1 MQNHNKTQTVIESG
15 DHPVLADIIEQNI
28 SMIYELRNR
37 ALACRTREER
47 IADGITVFSGRMS
60 FLYMHAV
67 WFAIWIVVNL
77 GFFGLKPFDPF
88 PFGLLTMIV
97 SLEAIFLATFVL
109 ISQNRT
115 SAEAD
120 HRADLA
126 LQINLLTEHE
136 ITRIIRMLDTIQHQL
151 GIDNERDTELVQL
164 EQYVRPQ
171 DILQEMDRAQHIA
184 RREARVSKSV

>member
-1 MQNHNKTQTVIESG
+1 MITTMEPITPTQ
-15 DHPVLADIIEQNI
+15 LAGIIEQNI
-28 SMIYELRNR
+28 RTIYDLRQR
-37 ALACRTREER
+37 ALEMRTPQER
-47 IADGITVFSGRMS
+47 IADGITNFSGRMS
-60 FLYMHAV
+60 FLYLHAI
-67 WFAIWIVVNL
+67 WFAIWVAVNL
-77 GFFGLKPFDPF
+77 GLFGLKAFDPF

-136 ITRIIRMLDTIQHQL
+136 ITRVLKMLDAIQDKL
-151 GIDNERDTELVQL
+151 GIENDSDTELQQL
-164 EQYVRPQ
+164 EQNVGPQ
-171 DILQEMDRAQHIA
+171 DVLQEMDRAQHQA
-184 RREARVSKSV
+184 RRNTSDVR

>member
-1 MQNHNKTQTVIESG
+1 MEAKTERQ
-15 DHPVLADIIEQNI
+15 LATIIEQNI
-28 SMIYELRNR
+28 DAILELRTR
-37 ALACRTREER
+37 ALEARSLEER
-47 IADGITVFSGRMS
+47 ISDGITDFSGRMV
-60 FLYMHAV
+60 FLYVHAIWFAV
-67 WFAIWIVVNL
+67 WIAVNL
-77 GFFGLKPFDPF
+77 GIFGLRPFDPY

-136 ITRIIRMLDTIQHQL
+136 ITRVLKMLDAIQDRL
-151 GIDNERDTELVQL
+151 GIDNDSDTELRQL
-164 EQYVRPQ
+164 EQNVGPQ
-171 DILQEMDRAQHIA
+171 EVLQEMDRAQHRA
-184 RREARVSKSV
+184 RRDFKEIS